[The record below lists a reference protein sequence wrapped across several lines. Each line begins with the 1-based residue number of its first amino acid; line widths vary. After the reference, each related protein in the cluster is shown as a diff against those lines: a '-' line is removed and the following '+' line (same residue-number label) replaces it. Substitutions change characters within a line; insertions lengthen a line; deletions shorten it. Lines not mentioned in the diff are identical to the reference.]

1 MSQILHLV
9 VNSPERKG
17 KIIFFCEKCERLMIV
32 KHETGNFSV
41 ESFRKHRGFNGERC
55 LELGKYKEQFIN
67 VSERT
72 STYVMW
78 PKTMNF

>member
-1 MSQILHLV
+1 MSQILHLI

-17 KIIFFCEKCERLMIV
+17 KIIFFCEKCERMMIV
-32 KHETGNFSV
+32 KHADGDFSV
-41 ESFRKHRGFNGERC
+41 ESFRKHRGFNRERC
-55 LELGKYKEQFIN
+55 VKIGEYNEQFMN

-78 PKTMNF
+78 PKQ